1 MIVFQD
7 RYVFTMGTHTCIWH
21 VKRKI
26 NLFENKPCVYMCSV
40 HYCVWF
46 DSFGHLSVQATK
58 KSVFVRFTLKF
69 HNLMRNKNFL
79 LLQHKQS
86 TYITCWRQRQFL
98 DFLHKQNVSCFPCAP
113 HTSRIWPH
121 TRDQMGVL
129 LFQTYIDM
137 RQKFRLDQRR
147 VPNILICFPCKRLSL
162 QRSLNKTTSEMKAP
176 CPIMASFP
184 SF

>member
-79 LLQHKQS
+79 LLQHKQK
-86 TYITCWRQRQFL
+86 YIHNMLKTKGIPGFSAQTKCFVFSL
-98 DFLHKQNVSCFPCAP
+98 CTPYFSNLTTHKRSDGCPFISNIYRYEAEVPS
-113 HTSRIWPH
+113 WPEEGPQH
-121 TRDQMGVL
+121 FDL
-129 LFQTYIDM
+129 LSM
-137 RQKFRLDQRR
+137 
-147 VPNILICFPCKRLSL
+147 
-162 QRSLNKTTSEMKAP
+162 
-176 CPIMASFP
+176 
-184 SF
+184 